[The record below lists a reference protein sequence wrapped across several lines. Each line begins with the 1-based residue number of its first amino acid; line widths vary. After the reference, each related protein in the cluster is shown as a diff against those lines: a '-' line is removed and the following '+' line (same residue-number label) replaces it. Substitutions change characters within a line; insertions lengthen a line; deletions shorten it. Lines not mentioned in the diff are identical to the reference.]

1 MLCCLVQK
9 DCKDIN
15 ISMRPCEHPA
25 GHMQVTA
32 REAKK
37 KVIEEERAV
46 ANRGGTGEFRKK
58 DQNLCFVSSVVDMV
72 CYINIGHKKNHG
84 NPSVMGVNKNC
95 LTNKMSYLTSD
106 LELYC
111 NFQTKC
117 M

>member
-1 MLCCLVQK
+1 
-9 DCKDIN
+9 
-15 ISMRPCEHPA
+15 
-25 GHMQVTA
+25 
-32 REAKK
+32 
-37 KVIEEERAV
+37 
-46 ANRGGTGEFRKK
+46 
-58 DQNLCFVSSVVDMV
+58 VSSVVDMV

-84 NPSVMGVNKNC
+84 NPSVMGVNKNR